1 MVSKIQ
7 IIWGHRAKND
17 LKDIHLFYAAKSK
30 KAAGKVIDSIIKAA
44 ESIMFAEQYQ
54 VDEFLG
60 NPYRRLI
67 VKHCKIVYRFKN
79 NTIVIFR
86 VFDTRQHPSKLK

>member
-30 KAAGKVIDSIIKAA
+30 KAAGKVIDSIIKADRK
-44 ESIMFAEQYQ
+44 S
-54 VDEFLG
+54 V
-60 NPYRRLI
+60 
-67 VKHCKIVYRFKN
+67 V
-79 NTIVIFR
+79 
-86 VFDTRQHPSKLK
+86 

>member
-60 NPYRRLI
+60 APLPKIN
-67 VKHCKIVYRFKN
+67 CKA
-79 NTIVIFR
+79 
-86 VFDTRQHPSKLK
+86 L